1 MHDTFFND
9 LTYTLQ
15 GYKMRMK
22 RKIPPYSIGDDDMS
36 EHQHIAT
43 PRDHE
48 EKERLIKR
56 LKRVEGQV
64 RGIQKM
70 IEEDRYCVDI
80 LVQISAIES
89 AMKQVG
95 YAITERHMKHCVS
108 DAIKA
113 GDGNDSIEELMK
125 VLKQFN
131 K

>member
-1 MHDTFFND
+1 M
-9 LTYTLQ
+9 
-15 GYKMRMK
+15 
-22 RKIPPYSIGDDDMS
+22 P

-43 PRDHE
+43 PRDNE
-48 EKERLIKR
+48 EKEKLIKR

>member
-1 MHDTFFND
+1 
-9 LTYTLQ
+9 
-15 GYKMRMK
+15 
-22 RKIPPYSIGDDDMS
+22 MS
-36 EHQHIAT
+36 EHQQIAT
-43 PRDHE
+43 PRDNE
-48 EKERLIKR
+48 EKEKLVKR